1 METMMSADE
10 FVELMKQSAGD
21 DPGIDF
27 GRSDLMETTFDDL
40 GFDSLSQVELVE
52 RLSDLLG
59 LPMPDEVV
67 DELTTPK
74 AMLRYVQTETPA
86 P

>member
-1 METMMSADE
+1 METTFSADE
-10 FVELMKQSAGD
+10 FIELMKQSVGD
-21 DPGIDF
+21 DPDIDF
-27 GRSDLMETTFDDL
+27 GRPDLMETTFDDL

-67 DELTTPK
+67 DELTTPM
-74 AMLRYVQTETPA
+74 AMLRYVQSGA
-86 P
+86 AAR